1 MNRLYLS
8 PPHLSGMELE
18 LVKEAFASN
27 WVAPLGP
34 MVDAFETE
42 ICAFTGAKHAV
53 AVSSGTA
60 ALHLSLMLLGV
71 SRGDTV
77 ICPSFTFAGSAF
89 PIRYLDAV
97 PVFVDS
103 ESASWNM
110 DPALLD
116 EAIRDRSARGTL
128 PKAIIAVHLYG
139 QCANL
144 DAIMAIGARYGIPIV
159 EDAAESLGAEH
170 RGRQSGSLAPL
181 GVLSFNGNKIITTSG
196 GGMLLCH
203 TGEAAARG
211 KFLATQAREPT
222 PWYEHRAIGFN
233 YRMSN
238 ILAAI
243 GRGQLKNIVERVER
257 RRAIFNRYAE
267 LLAPVPGLSFTADPP
282 WSRSNRWLTCIR
294 VSPHS
299 GVTPEDIRLALE
311 GENIESRP
319 LWKPMHLQP
328 VFRECPAYLNGTS
341 ETLFREGLCLPSGSS
356 LSDVD
361 LERVV
366 DIITN
371 TVMHRKKHA

>member
-18 LVKEAFASN
+18 LVKEAFSTN
-27 WVAPLGP
+27 WIAPLGP
-34 MVDAFETE
+34 MVDAFEAE
-42 ICAFTGAKHAV
+42 ICAFTGARHAV

-71 SRGDTV
+71 SRGDEV

-103 ESASWNM
+103 EASSWNM

-116 EAIRDRSARGTL
+116 EAIHDRIGRGAL
-128 PKAIIAVHLYG
+128 PKAIIVVHLYG

-144 DAIMAIGARYGIPIV
+144 DAIMEIGARYGIPIV
-159 EDAAESLGAEH
+159 EDAAESLGARH

-203 TGEAAARG
+203 SGETADRG
-211 KFLATQAREPT
+211 KFLATQAREPV

-238 ILAAI
+238 LLAAV
-243 GRGQLKNIVERVER
+243 GRGQLKSIEERVER
-257 RRAIFNRYAE
+257 RRAIFNRYE
-267 LLAPVPGLSFTADPP
+267 QLLAPVPGLSFTADPP

-294 VSPHS
+294 IAPHS
-299 GVTPEDIRLALE
+299 GVTPEEIRLALE
-311 GENIESRP
+311 SENIESRP

-328 VFRECPAYLNGTS
+328 IFEVCPSYINGTS
-341 ETLFREGLCLPSGSS
+341 EMLFREGLCLPSGSS
-356 LSDVD
+356 LTDAD

-366 DIITN
+366 DIITHTMTN
-371 TVMHRKKHA
+371 RKKHA